1 MRRLLPPLLTLTW
14 SLWFGGLVM
23 LFLAVSSLFKTFPAQ
38 TAGQGAAPIFR
49 LFNAYQLTLAA
60 LCLTFTFIWRLL
72 VPSKRPTWLFTFFAV
87 ATLLACFVTM
97 YLAPH
102 IALLQHQG
110 QTHSD
115 AFKRFH
121 AFSML
126 TYTAQVAVLFIS
138 GLLLPSTRS
147 TKSA

>member
-1 MRRLLPPLLTLTW
+1 MRRFLPYLLTLTW

-49 LFNAYQLTLAA
+49 LFNAYQLALAA
-60 LCLTFTFIWRLL
+60 LCLIFTFIWRVLA
-72 VPSKRPTWLFTFFAV
+72 PAKRPTWLFTFFAI

-102 IALLQHQG
+102 IELLQHQG
-110 QTHSD
+110 QSHSD
-115 AFKRFH
+115 AFKLLH
-121 AFSML
+121 AFSMI
-126 TYTAQVAVLFIS
+126 TYTAQVLI
-138 GLLLPSTRS
+138 LLLAGLFLPTGPLPK
-147 TKSA
+147 T